1 MNFKSKWKKSPIIV
15 AVASVVAVSMLS
27 SVVVIGLQSVQKPSN
42 NPWDYTMLTT
52 GDNVSMISAVGEL
65 SVTGDIR
72 SNGSISMQGNK
83 ADISGNL
90 LASGD
95 IKSDVTTTDIGRS
108 KNGVAAID
116 VNNVFDR
123 VFDAAIENSEP
134 NYLEQIKEQ
143 TYMIQNP
150 IVSNDSLTISI
161 SRNNPSSSTDT
172 NKTTDKFGV
181 FGAGFLTK
189 AYENPSLWGN
199 VLPIFSE
206 ENLILPGDSGQLDVL
221 DLGKESTFIPVSEQ
235 SVSDTWENA
244 DRLASEVFQQYFSP
258 NNVSNLIANVKS
270 SNELFSI
277 CSEDSVQ
284 LHCGYDNSTINPIL
298 AEDASSLIAS
308 EGNLALNSDYNTLE
322 EIRLDN
328 WGGSQLIGS
337 YPNLKYIYKT
347 SWGNLNLAG
356 DFPSLEGVYLPGG
369 QLLLGNGDYGF
380 SASNA
385 DFVNENGIIIVY
397 TANDVNLTNCRLMT
411 NQSIVF
417 RGEGKDTET
426 SKFDGNNSLFVAG
439 GALAFED
446 MHDNL
451 TTEFRKV
458 PVFYSYAPMSFVNS
472 SFELLQGCFISAN
485 GAMVLTETS
494 IQNLRGYLLSPYG
507 INEYPSNSSACV
519 YIDTYNYNIPPNIRS
534 LNTQQNGIWY
544 LGNVI
549 ELSSA
554 AFPETLASEI
564 CNISDFLA
572 DCRKVKNENGEYEEV
587 YQIGNATDHKGL
599 LALNSYLIAEGDIQ
613 INAEQIISTDNEKHV
628 IASKNGDITISV
640 LDDLDIDCI
649 IYAPNGKVTIDGSG
663 TIQGR
668 IFAREIEVIG
678 EQLAIIGGDAD
689 VSKLGFVAPDQS
701 ETSYTN
707 DSVTEETV
715 SFTEKD
721 SDETEVSNEEVSD
734 KTEFSS
740 DENTSDESESTETD
754 TKETEPTET
763 NIDMTET
770 TMTSE
775 MIEKPEY
782 TNAEYV
788 YDKLGRLVKVIYD
801 DSHYVE
807 YQYDANGNIVRVEKS
822 EEE

>member
-1 MNFKSKWKKSPIIV
+1 MNFKSKWKKSLIVV

-42 NPWDYTMLTT
+42 NPWDYTMLAT
-52 GDNVSMISAVGEL
+52 GNNISIVSTVNEL

-95 IKSDVTTTDIGRS
+95 IKSNVTTTDIGRLKS
-108 KNGVAAID
+108 EVDIID

-123 VFDAAIENSEP
+123 IFDTAMENSEP
-134 NYLEQIKEQ
+134 SYLKQIKEQ

-150 IVSNDSLTISI
+150 IISNDSLTISI

-172 NKTTDKFGV
+172 NKITDKFGV

-189 AYENPSLWGN
+189 AYENPALWGN

-221 DLGKESTFIPVSEQ
+221 DLGKKSTFIPVSEQ
-235 SVSDTWENA
+235 SVSDIWENA
-244 DRLASEVFQQYFSP
+244 DRLASEVFQQYFRP
-258 NNVSNLIANVKS
+258 NNVSNLITNIKS

-277 CSEDSVQ
+277 CSQDSIQ

-298 AEDASSLIAS
+298 VENVSSLIAS
-308 EGNLALNSDYNTLE
+308 EGNLTLDGDYDIIE

-328 WGGSQLIGS
+328 WGGSQLMGS

-385 DFVNENGIIIVY
+385 DFINENGIIIVY

-417 RGEGKDTET
+417 RGEGKDAET

-439 GALAFED
+439 GTLAFED

-485 GAMVLTETS
+485 GAMTLTETS
-494 IQNLRGYLLSPYG
+494 IQSLRGYLLSPYG

-519 YIDTYNYNIPPNIRS
+519 YIDTYNYNISPNIRS
-534 LNTQQNGIWY
+534 LNTQQNGIWH
-544 LGNVI
+544 LGNVT
-549 ELSSA
+549 ELSPV

-599 LALNSYLIAEGDIQ
+599 LALNSHLIAEGDIQ

-628 IASKNGDITISV
+628 IASKNGDITVSV
-640 LDDLDIDCI
+640 IDAVDMDCI

-678 EQLAIIGGDAD
+678 KQLAIIGDDVD
-689 VSKLGFVAPDQS
+689 VSKLGFVDPDQS
-701 ETSYTN
+701 GTSYTN
-707 DSVTEETV
+707 DSVAEEPV
-715 SFTEKD
+715 SSTEKD
-721 SDETEVSNEEVSD
+721 FDETEVSSEEISD

-740 DENTSDESESTETD
+740 DENTSDELESTETD
-754 TKETEPTET
+754 TKETKFTEMNT
-763 NIDMTET
+763 DMTET
-770 TMTSE
+770 TTLSTT
-775 MIEKPEY
+775 EKSEY
-782 TNAEYV
+782 TNVEYI

-807 YQYDANGNIVRVEKS
+807 YQYDANGNIIRVEKS